1 MDVESFEDAART
13 VRRVRDLAAYRA
25 AIELYTGD
33 VLPQDRYERWA
44 DERREG
50 ARVTHQA
57 LLVELARLYE
67 EGEDFVPAIEALRS
81 EFAHWIAQQ
90 AALQAVPV
98 AYLRVAPLQ
107 AVPTAVTEGRTSSK
121 RG

>member
-1 MDVESFEDAART
+1 VDVESFEDAART

-25 AIELYTGD
+25 AIEPYTGD

-50 ARVTHQA
+50 VRVTHQA

-81 EFAHWIAQQ
+81 EFAHWIDQ
-90 AALQAVPV
+90 
-98 AYLRVAPLQ
+98 
-107 AVPTAVTEGRTSSK
+107 
-121 RG
+121 